1 MNRQTNLP
9 VRLSAAHLLLAVL
22 AILIV
27 IAGCDRLPGSIRAT
41 PTPAFTP
48 TPVMFAEDT
57 ARAFLKAW
65 AEGDYNAM
73 YTMLAPSRQETTTA
87 EQFVSRY
94 KGIATEATIKSIQI
108 MVNSVHEEGNEA
120 EAKYTVA
127 METYAVGPLQND
139 NTMLLRREEGR
150 WGVLWNPGLIFPQL
164 SSGGSVRYLPL
175 VSARADIFD
184 RKGRA
189 FTQPQTLIVVEAVP
203 AQMKNEN
210 AVLSTLARIFNKQ
223 PGVIKAMYSN
233 LPGDWRTPIGTLTQE
248 EAKANYDA
256 LNQPGIYTDKTKDI
270 RTYPRS
276 TLAAHAL
283 GYVGQVSAEELDKL
297 GVKGY
302 REGDIIGKS
311 GLELWG
317 EQYLAGQRGGKLV
330 ILSPS
335 GTITATLANVPAKQS
350 QNIYTTLD
358 SDVQEI
364 VEKALGNRIGAAIV
378 MDVSNGNILATAS
391 HPTWDPNRL
400 SQKMTPQD
408 FRALIND
415 PGDPLVNRVTQGAFP
430 PGSVFKIVAYS
441 AAIEKGLY
449 SPNSLFNDP
458 GYWDGLGQ
466 NFRKVCWIYPVTGKG
481 HGTLSL
487 SNALTQSCDVTFYQV
502 GQKLDQTDHNL
513 LPNFARAFGLG
524 KETGIELAESPG
536 NIPDPNKGTWRPGD
550 AINLVIGQGDL
561 LTTPLQIV
569 DMMAAIANG
578 GTLYRPRLVDRVAS
592 LADNTEK
599 KFPVESRGKLP
610 VSVTTLASIRQ
621 ALARVTADKDGT
633 AYTAF
638 RGAKVSVAGKTGTAE
653 VLKTGEPHSWFAA
666 YAPADN
672 PKIAVV
678 VIAEHGG
685 EGSTTAA
692 PIVREIVEGYFA
704 LPGK

>member
-1 MNRQTNLP
+1 MRYKISSIRT
-9 VRLSAAHLLLAVL
+9 SAKFFFLVVLAFLLAS
-22 AILIV
+22 
-27 IAGCDRLPGSIRAT
+27 AGCDSLPGGIGAT
-41 PTPAFTP
+41 PTPAYTP
-48 TPVMFAEDT
+48 TPVTFAEET

-65 AEGDYNAM
+65 SESDYNAM
-73 YTMLAPSRQETTTA
+73 YTMLAPSRRETITA
-87 EQFVSRY
+87 EQFVARY
-94 KGIATEATIKSIQI
+94 KGIATEATIKSIKI
-108 MVNSVHEEGNEA
+108 TVNSVREEGNEA
-120 EAKYTVA
+120 EAKHTVA
-127 METYAVGPLQND
+127 IETYAVGTLQHD
-139 NTMLLRREEGR
+139 NTMLLRREQGR

-164 SSGGSVRYLPL
+164 GSGGSVRYIPL

-184 RKGRA
+184 RKGKP
-189 FTQPQTLIVVEAVP
+189 FTQPQTLIVVEVVP
-203 AQMKNEN
+203 EQMKNEN
-210 AVLSTLARIFNKQ
+210 AVLATLARLFNKQ

-233 LPGDWRTPIGTLTQE
+233 SPGDWRTPIGTLTQE
-248 EAKANYDA
+248 QVKANLDA
-256 LNQPGIYTDKTKDI
+256 LNQPGIYTDSTKDI
-270 RTYPRS
+270 RTYPRG
-276 TLAAHAL
+276 TLAAHAI
-283 GYVGQVSAEELDKL
+283 GYVGQVSAEELAKL
-297 GVKGY
+297 EVKGY
-302 REGDIIGKS
+302 REGDLIGKS

-330 ILSPS
+330 IVSPS
-335 GTITATLANVPAKQS
+335 GAVTAALANVPAKQS

-358 SDVQEI
+358 LDVQEI
-364 VEKALGNRIGAAIV
+364 VEKALGAHIGAAVV
-378 MDVSNGNILATAS
+378 MDISNGNVLAMAS

-415 PGDPLVNRVTQGAFP
+415 PGDPLVNRATQGAFP
-430 PGSVFKIVAYS
+430 PGSVFKIVSYA

-466 NFRKVCWIYPVTGKG
+466 NFRKVCWIYPITGKG
-481 HGTLSL
+481 HGTISFA
-487 SNALTQSCDVTFYQV
+487 NALTQSCDVTFYQV
-502 GQKLDQTDHNL
+502 GQKLDQTDRNL

-536 NIPDPNKGTWRPGD
+536 IVPDPNKGTWRPGD
-550 AINLVIGQGDL
+550 TINLVIGQGDL

-569 DMMAAIANG
+569 DMLAAIANG
-578 GTLYRPRLVDRVAS
+578 GTLYRPRLVARVSS
-592 LADNTEK
+592 LADGTEK
-599 KFPVESRGKLP
+599 VFPTDARGKLP
-610 VSVTTLASIRQ
+610 VSAATLTSIRQ
-621 ALARVTADKDGT
+621 ALARVTADSTGT
-633 AYTAF
+633 AYNAF
-638 RGAKVSVAGKTGTAE
+638 RGAKVAIAGKTGTAE

-704 LPGK
+704 LPNK

>member
-1 MNRQTNLP
+1 MRYKISSIRT
-9 VRLSAAHLLLAVL
+9 SAKLLFLVVLALLLASV
-22 AILIV
+22 
-27 IAGCDRLPGSIRAT
+27 GCDSLPGGIGAT
-41 PTPAFTP
+41 PTPAYTP
-48 TPVMFAEDT
+48 TPVMFAEET

-65 AEGDYNAM
+65 SESDYNAM
-73 YTMLAPSRQETTTA
+73 YTMLAPSRRETITA
-87 EQFVSRY
+87 EQFVARY
-94 KGIATEATIKSIQI
+94 KGIATEATIKSIKI
-108 MVNSVHEEGNEA
+108 TVNSVHEEGNEA

-127 METYAVGPLQND
+127 IETYTVGTLQHD
-139 NTMLLRREEGR
+139 NTMLLRREQGR

-164 SSGGSVRYLPL
+164 GSGGSVRYIPL

-184 RKGRA
+184 RKGKP
-189 FTQPQTLIVVEAVP
+189 FTQPQTLIVVEVVP
-203 AQMKNEN
+203 EQMKNEN
-210 AVLSTLARIFNKQ
+210 AVLATLARLFNKQ

-233 LPGDWRTPIGTLTQE
+233 SPGDWRTPIGTLTQE
-248 EAKANYDA
+248 QVKANLDA
-256 LNQPGIYTDKTKDI
+256 LNQPGIYTDSTKDI
-270 RTYPRS
+270 RTYPRG
-276 TLAAHAL
+276 TLAAHAI
-283 GYVGQVSAEELDKL
+283 GYVGQVSAEELAKL
-297 GVKGY
+297 EVKGY
-302 REGDIIGKS
+302 REGDLIGKS

-330 ILSPS
+330 IVSPS
-335 GTITATLANVPAKQS
+335 GAVTAALANVPAKQS

-358 SDVQEI
+358 LDVQEI
-364 VEKALGNRIGAAIV
+364 VEKAFGAHIGAAVV
-378 MDVSNGNILATAS
+378 MDISNGNVLAMAS

-415 PGDPLVNRVTQGAFP
+415 PGDPLVNRATQGAFP
-430 PGSVFKIVAYS
+430 PGSVFKIVSYA

-466 NFRKVCWIYPVTGKG
+466 NFRKVCWIYPITGKG
-481 HGTLSL
+481 HGTISFA
-487 SNALTQSCDVTFYQV
+487 NALTQSCDVTFYQV
-502 GQKLDQTDHNL
+502 GQKLDQTDRNL

-536 NIPDPNKGTWRPGD
+536 IVPDPNKGTWRPGD

-569 DMMAAIANG
+569 DILAALANG
-578 GTLYRPRLVDRVAS
+578 GTLYRPRLVARVSS
-592 LADNTEK
+592 LADGTEK
-599 KFPVESRGKLP
+599 VFPTDARGKLP
-610 VSVTTLASIRQ
+610 VSATTLTSIRQ
-621 ALARVTADKDGT
+621 ALARVTADSTGT
-633 AYTAF
+633 AYNAF
-638 RGAKVSVAGKTGTAE
+638 RGAKVAVAGKTGTAE

-704 LPGK
+704 LPNK

>member
-1 MNRQTNLP
+1 MRYKISSIRT
-9 VRLSAAHLLLAVL
+9 SAKLLFLVVLALLLASV
-22 AILIV
+22 
-27 IAGCDRLPGSIRAT
+27 GCDSLPGGIGAT
-41 PTPAFTP
+41 PTPAYTP
-48 TPVMFAEDT
+48 TPVMFAEET

-65 AEGDYNAM
+65 SESDYNAM
-73 YTMLAPSRQETTTA
+73 YTMLAPSRRETITA
-87 EQFVSRY
+87 EQFVARY
-94 KGIATEATIKSIQI
+94 KGIATEATIKSIKI
-108 MVNSVHEEGNEA
+108 TVNSVHEEGNEA

-127 METYAVGPLQND
+127 IETYTVGTLQHD
-139 NTMLLRREEGR
+139 NTMLLRREQGR

-164 SSGGSVRYLPL
+164 GSGGSVRYIPL

-184 RKGRA
+184 RKGKP
-189 FTQPQTLIVVEAVP
+189 FTQPQTLIVVEVVP
-203 AQMKNEN
+203 EQMKNEN
-210 AVLSTLARIFNKQ
+210 AVLATLARLFNKQ

-233 LPGDWRTPIGTLTQE
+233 SPGDWRTPIGTLTQE
-248 EAKANYDA
+248 QVKANLDA
-256 LNQPGIYTDKTKDI
+256 LNQPGIYTNSTKDI
-270 RTYPRS
+270 RTYPRG
-276 TLAAHAL
+276 TLAAHAI
-283 GYVGQVSAEELDKL
+283 GYVGQVSAEELAKL
-297 GVKGY
+297 EVKGY
-302 REGDIIGKS
+302 REGDLIGKS

-330 ILSPS
+330 IVSPS
-335 GTITATLANVPAKQS
+335 GAVTAALANVPAKQS

-358 SDVQEI
+358 LDVQEI
-364 VEKALGNRIGAAIV
+364 VEKAFGAHIGAAVV
-378 MDVSNGNILATAS
+378 MDISNGNVLAMAS

-415 PGDPLVNRVTQGAFP
+415 PGDPLVNRATQGAFP
-430 PGSVFKIVAYS
+430 PGSVFKIVSYA

-466 NFRKVCWIYPVTGKG
+466 NFRKVCWIYPITGKG
-481 HGTLSL
+481 HGTISFA
-487 SNALTQSCDVTFYQV
+487 NALTQSCDVTFYQV
-502 GQKLDQTDHNL
+502 GQKLDQTDRNL

-536 NIPDPNKGTWRPGD
+536 IVPDPNKGTWRPGD

-569 DMMAAIANG
+569 DILAALANG
-578 GTLYRPRLVDRVAS
+578 GTLYRPRLVARVSS
-592 LADNTEK
+592 LADGTEK
-599 KFPVESRGKLP
+599 VFPTDARGKLP
-610 VSVTTLASIRQ
+610 VSATTLTSIRQ
-621 ALARVTADKDGT
+621 ALARVTADSTGT
-633 AYTAF
+633 AYNAF
-638 RGAKVSVAGKTGTAE
+638 RGAKVAVAGKTGTAE

-704 LPGK
+704 LPNK

>member
-1 MNRQTNLP
+1 MRYKISSIRT
-9 VRLSAAHLLLAVL
+9 SAKFLFLVVLALLLAS
-22 AILIV
+22 
-27 IAGCDRLPGSIRAT
+27 AGCDSLPGGIGAT
-41 PTPAFTP
+41 PTPAYTP
-48 TPVMFAEDT
+48 TPVTFAEET

-65 AEGDYNAM
+65 SESDYNAM
-73 YTMLAPSRQETTTA
+73 YTMLAPSRRETITA
-87 EQFVSRY
+87 EQFVARY
-94 KGIATEATIKSIQI
+94 KGIATEATIKSIKI
-108 MVNSVHEEGNEA
+108 TVNSVREEGNEA
-120 EAKYTVA
+120 EAKHTVA
-127 METYAVGPLQND
+127 IETYAVGTLQHD
-139 NTMLLRREEGR
+139 NTMLLRREQGR

-164 SSGGSVRYLPL
+164 GSGGSVRYIPL

-184 RKGRA
+184 RKGKP
-189 FTQPQTLIVVEAVP
+189 FTQPQTLIVVEVVP
-203 AQMKNEN
+203 EQMKNEN
-210 AVLSTLARIFNKQ
+210 AVLATLARLFNKQ

-233 LPGDWRTPIGTLTQE
+233 SPGDWRTPIGTLTQE
-248 EAKANYDA
+248 QVKANLDA
-256 LNQPGIYTDKTKDI
+256 LNQPGIYTDSTKDI
-270 RTYPRS
+270 RTYPRG
-276 TLAAHAL
+276 TLAAHAI
-283 GYVGQVSAEELDKL
+283 GYVGQVSAEELAKL
-297 GVKGY
+297 EVKGY
-302 REGDIIGKS
+302 REGDLIGKS

-330 ILSPS
+330 IVSPS
-335 GTITATLANVPAKQS
+335 GAVTAALANVPAKQS

-358 SDVQEI
+358 LDVQEI
-364 VEKALGNRIGAAIV
+364 VEKALGAHIGAAVV
-378 MDVSNGNILATAS
+378 MDISNGNVLAMAS

-415 PGDPLVNRVTQGAFP
+415 PGDPLVNRATQGAFP
-430 PGSVFKIVAYS
+430 PGSVFKIVSYA

-466 NFRKVCWIYPVTGKG
+466 NFRKVCWIYPITGKG
-481 HGTLSL
+481 HGTISFA
-487 SNALTQSCDVTFYQV
+487 NALTQSCDVTFYQV
-502 GQKLDQTDHNL
+502 GQKLDQTDRNL

-536 NIPDPNKGTWRPGD
+536 IVPDPNKGTWRPGD
-550 AINLVIGQGDL
+550 TINLVIGQGDL

-569 DMMAAIANG
+569 DMLAAIANG
-578 GTLYRPRLVDRVAS
+578 GTLYRPRLVARVSS
-592 LADNTEK
+592 LADGTEK
-599 KFPVESRGKLP
+599 VFPTDARGKLP
-610 VSVTTLASIRQ
+610 VSAATLTSIRQ
-621 ALARVTADKDGT
+621 ALARVTADSTGT
-633 AYTAF
+633 AYNAF
-638 RGAKVSVAGKTGTAE
+638 RGAKVAIAGKTGTAE

-704 LPGK
+704 LPNK

>member
-1 MNRQTNLP
+1 MRYKISSIRT
-9 VRLSAAHLLLAVL
+9 SAKFFFLVVLAFLLAS
-22 AILIV
+22 
-27 IAGCDRLPGSIRAT
+27 AGCDSLPGGIGAT
-41 PTPAFTP
+41 PTPAYTP
-48 TPVMFAEDT
+48 TPVTFAEET

-65 AEGDYNAM
+65 SESDYNAM
-73 YTMLAPSRQETTTA
+73 YTMLAPSRRETITA
-87 EQFVSRY
+87 EQFVARY
-94 KGIATEATIKSIQI
+94 KGIATEATIKSIKI
-108 MVNSVHEEGNEA
+108 TVNSVREEGNEA
-120 EAKYTVA
+120 EAKHTVA
-127 METYAVGPLQND
+127 IETYAVGTLQHD
-139 NTMLLRREEGR
+139 NTMLLRREQGR

-164 SSGGSVRYLPL
+164 GSGGSVRYIPL

-184 RKGRA
+184 RKGKP
-189 FTQPQTLIVVEAVP
+189 FTQPQTLIVVEVVP
-203 AQMKNEN
+203 EQMKNEN
-210 AVLSTLARIFNKQ
+210 AVLATLARLFNKQ

-233 LPGDWRTPIGTLTQE
+233 SPGDWRTPIGTLTQE
-248 EAKANYDA
+248 QVKANLDA
-256 LNQPGIYTDKTKDI
+256 LNQPGIYTNSTKDI
-270 RTYPRS
+270 RTYPRG
-276 TLAAHAL
+276 TLAAHAI
-283 GYVGQVSAEELDKL
+283 GYVGQVSAEELAKL
-297 GVKGY
+297 EVKGY
-302 REGDIIGKS
+302 REGDLIGKS

-330 ILSPS
+330 IVSPS
-335 GTITATLANVPAKQS
+335 GAVTAALANVPAKQS

-358 SDVQEI
+358 LDVQEI
-364 VEKALGNRIGAAIV
+364 VEKAFGAHIGAAVV
-378 MDVSNGNILATAS
+378 MDISNGNVLAMAS

-415 PGDPLVNRVTQGAFP
+415 PGDPLVNRATQGAFP
-430 PGSVFKIVAYS
+430 PGSVFKIVSYA

-466 NFRKVCWIYPVTGKG
+466 NFRKVCWIYPITGKG
-481 HGTLSL
+481 HGTISFA
-487 SNALTQSCDVTFYQV
+487 NALTQSCDVTFYQV
-502 GQKLDQTDHNL
+502 GQKLDQTDRNL

-536 NIPDPNKGTWRPGD
+536 IVPDPNKGTWRPGD
-550 AINLVIGQGDL
+550 TINLVIGQGDL

-569 DMMAAIANG
+569 DMLAAIANG
-578 GTLYRPRLVDRVAS
+578 GTLYRPRLVARVSS
-592 LADNTEK
+592 LADGTEK
-599 KFPVESRGKLP
+599 VFPTDARGKLP
-610 VSVTTLASIRQ
+610 VSAATLTSIRQ
-621 ALARVTADKDGT
+621 ALARVTADSTGT
-633 AYTAF
+633 AYNAF
-638 RGAKVSVAGKTGTAE
+638 RGAKVAIAGKTGTAE

-704 LPGK
+704 LPNK

>member
-1 MNRQTNLP
+1 MRYKISSIRT
-9 VRLSAAHLLLAVL
+9 SAKFFFLVVLAFLLAS
-22 AILIV
+22 
-27 IAGCDRLPGSIRAT
+27 AGCDSLPGGIGAT
-41 PTPAFTP
+41 PTPAYTP
-48 TPVMFAEDT
+48 TPVTFAEET

-65 AEGDYNAM
+65 SEGDYNAM
-73 YTMLAPSRQETTTA
+73 YTMLAPSRRETITA
-87 EQFVSRY
+87 EQFVARY
-94 KGIATEATIKSIQI
+94 KGIATEATIKSIKI
-108 MVNSVHEEGNEA
+108 TVNSVREEGNEA
-120 EAKYTVA
+120 EAKHAVA
-127 METYAVGPLQND
+127 IETYAVGTLQYD
-139 NTMLLRREEGR
+139 NTMLLRREQGR

-164 SSGGSVRYLPL
+164 GSGGSVRYIPL

-184 RKGRA
+184 RKGKP
-189 FTQPQTLIVVEAVP
+189 FTQPQTLIVVEVVP
-203 AQMKNEN
+203 EQMKNEN
-210 AVLSTLARIFNKQ
+210 AVLATLARLFNKQ

-233 LPGDWRTPIGTLTQE
+233 SPGDWRTPIGTLTQE
-248 EAKANYDA
+248 QVKANLDA
-256 LNQPGIYTDKTKDI
+256 LNQPGIYTDSTKDI
-270 RTYPRS
+270 RTYPRG
-276 TLAAHAL
+276 TLAAHAI
-283 GYVGQVSAEELDKL
+283 GYVGQVSAEELAKL
-297 GVKGY
+297 EVKGY
-302 REGDIIGKS
+302 REGDLIGKS

-330 ILSPS
+330 IVSPS
-335 GTITATLANVPAKQS
+335 GAVTAALANVPAKQS

-358 SDVQEI
+358 LDVQEI
-364 VEKALGNRIGAAIV
+364 VEKALGAHIGAAVV
-378 MDVSNGNILATAS
+378 MDISNGNVLAMAS

-415 PGDPLVNRVTQGAFP
+415 PGDPLVNRATQGAFP
-430 PGSVFKIVAYS
+430 PGSVFKIVSYA

-466 NFRKVCWIYPVTGKG
+466 NFRKICWIYPITGKG
-481 HGTLSL
+481 HGTISFA
-487 SNALTQSCDVTFYQV
+487 NALTQSCDVTFYQV
-502 GQKLDQTDHNL
+502 GQKLDQTDRNL

-536 NIPDPNKGTWRPGD
+536 IVPDPNKGTWRPGD
-550 AINLVIGQGDL
+550 TINLVIGQGDL

-569 DMMAAIANG
+569 DMMAAVANG
-578 GTLYRPRLVDRVAS
+578 GTLYRPRLVARVSS
-592 LADNTEK
+592 LADGTEK
-599 KFPVESRGKLP
+599 VFPTDARGKLP
-610 VSVTTLASIRQ
+610 VSAATLTSIRQ
-621 ALARVTADKDGT
+621 ALARVTADSTGT
-633 AYTAF
+633 AYNAF
-638 RGAKVSVAGKTGTAE
+638 RGAKVAIAGKTGTAE

-704 LPGK
+704 LPNK

>member
-1 MNRQTNLP
+1 MRQVTFS
-9 VRLSAAHLLLAVL
+9 RRSSAKILF
-22 AILIV
+22 LIV
-27 IAGCDRLPGSIRAT
+27 LPALLISAGCNSLPGGIGAT
-41 PTPAFTP
+41 PTPAYTP
-48 TPVMFAEDT
+48 TPVTFAEDT

-65 AEGDYNAM
+65 GDGDYNAM
-73 YTMLAPSRQETTTA
+73 YTMVAPSRQETITA
-87 EQFVSRY
+87 EQFVARY
-94 KGIATEATIKSIQI
+94 KGITTEATIKSLKVT
-108 MVNSVHEEGNEA
+108 VNSVHEEGNEA
-120 EAKYTVA
+120 EAKFTVA
-127 METYAVGPLQND
+127 METYAVGALQHD
-139 NTMLLRREEGR
+139 NTMLLRRENGR

-164 SSGGSVRYLPL
+164 GSGGSVHYTPL

-184 RKGRA
+184 RKGKP
-189 FTQPQTLIVVEAVP
+189 FTQPQTLIVVEVVP
-203 AQMKNEN
+203 AEMKNEN
-210 AVLSTLARIFNKQ
+210 AVLATLARLFNKQ

-233 LPGDWRTPIGTLTQE
+233 SPGDWRTPIDTLTPEQV
-248 EAKANYDA
+248 KANFDA
-256 LNQPGIYTDKTKDI
+256 LNQPGIYTDETKDI
-270 RTYPRS
+270 RTYPRG
-276 TLAAHAL
+276 TLAAHTI
-283 GYVGQVSAEELDKL
+283 GYVGQVSAEELAKL
-297 GVKGY
+297 QVTGY

-335 GTITATLANVPAKQS
+335 GAITATLANVPAKQS

-358 SDVQEI
+358 LDVQEI
-364 VEKALGNRIGAAIV
+364 VEKALGNRMGAAVV
-378 MDVSNGNILATAS
+378 MDVSNGNILAMAS

-400 SQKMTPQD
+400 SQKMTPAE

-430 PGSVFKIVAYS
+430 PGSVFKIVSY
-441 AAIEKGLY
+441 AAAVEKGL
-449 SPNSLFNDP
+449 NSHNSMFNDP
-458 GYWDGLGQ
+458 GYWDGLGK
-466 NFRKVCWIYPVTGKG
+466 NFRKVCWIYPITGKG
-481 HGTLSL
+481 HGTISL
-487 SNALTQSCDVTFYQV
+487 SNALMESCDVTFYQV

-513 LPNFARAFGLG
+513 LPSFARAFGLG

-536 NIPDPNKGTWRPGD
+536 IVPDPNTGTWRLGD

-569 DMMAAIANG
+569 DMLAAVANG
-578 GTLYRPRLVDRVAS
+578 GTLYRPRLVARVSS
-592 LADNTEK
+592 LADGTEK
-599 KFPVESRGKLP
+599 IFPTDSRGKLP
-610 VSVTTLASIRQ
+610 ISTATLTSIRQ
-621 ALARVTADKDGT
+621 ALARVTTDKDGT
-633 AYTAF
+633 AYSAF

-653 VLKTGEPHSWFAA
+653 VFKTGEPHSWFAA

-704 LPGK
+704 LPNK

>member
-1 MNRQTNLP
+1 MRYKISSIRT
-9 VRLSAAHLLLAVL
+9 SAKFFFLVVLALLLAS
-22 AILIV
+22 
-27 IAGCDRLPGSIRAT
+27 AGCDSLPGGIGAT
-41 PTPAFTP
+41 PTPAYTP
-48 TPVMFAEDT
+48 TPVTFAEET

-65 AEGDYNAM
+65 SEGDYNAM
-73 YTMLAPSRQETTTA
+73 YTMLAPSRRETITA
-87 EQFVSRY
+87 EQFVARY
-94 KGIATEATIKSIQI
+94 KGIATEATIKSIKI
-108 MVNSVHEEGNEA
+108 TVNSVREEGNEA
-120 EAKYTVA
+120 EAKHTVA
-127 METYAVGPLQND
+127 IETYAVGTLQHD
-139 NTMLLRREEGR
+139 NTMLLRREQGR

-164 SSGGSVRYLPL
+164 GSGGSVRYIPL
-175 VSARADIFD
+175 VSARADILD
-184 RKGRA
+184 RKGKP
-189 FTQPQTLIVVEAVP
+189 FTQPQTLIVVQVVP
-203 AQMKNEN
+203 EQMKNEN
-210 AVLSTLARIFNKQ
+210 AVLATLARLFNKQ

-233 LPGDWRTPIGTLTQE
+233 SPGDWRTPIGTLTQE
-248 EAKANYDA
+248 QVKANLDA
-256 LNQPGIYTDKTKDI
+256 LNQPGIYTDSTKDI
-270 RTYPRS
+270 RTYPRG
-276 TLAAHAL
+276 TLAAHAI
-283 GYVGQVSAEELDKL
+283 GYVGQVSAEELAKL
-297 GVKGY
+297 EVKGY
-302 REGDIIGKS
+302 REGDLIGKS

-330 ILSPS
+330 IVSPS
-335 GTITATLANVPAKQS
+335 GAVTAALANVPAKQS

-358 SDVQEI
+358 LDVQEI
-364 VEKALGNRIGAAIV
+364 VEKALGAHIGAAVV
-378 MDVSNGNILATAS
+378 MDISNGNVLAMAS

-415 PGDPLVNRVTQGAFP
+415 PGDPLVNRATQGAFP
-430 PGSVFKIVAYS
+430 PGSVFKIVSYA

-466 NFRKVCWIYPVTGKG
+466 NFRKVCWIYPITGKG
-481 HGTLSL
+481 HGTISFA
-487 SNALTQSCDVTFYQV
+487 NALTQSCDVTFYQV
-502 GQKLDQTDHNL
+502 GQKLDQTDRNL

-536 NIPDPNKGTWRPGD
+536 IVPDPNKGTWRPGD
-550 AINLVIGQGDL
+550 TINLVIGQGDL

-578 GTLYRPRLVDRVAS
+578 GTLYRPRLVARVSS
-592 LADNTEK
+592 LADGTEK
-599 KFPVESRGKLP
+599 VFPTDARGKLP
-610 VSVTTLASIRQ
+610 VSATTLTSIRQ
-621 ALARVTADKDGT
+621 ALARVTADSTGT
-633 AYTAF
+633 AYNAF
-638 RGAKVSVAGKTGTAE
+638 RGAKVAIAGKTGTAE

-704 LPGK
+704 LPNK

>member
-1 MNRQTNLP
+1 MRYKISSIRT
-9 VRLSAAHLLLAVL
+9 SAKFFFLVVLALLLAS
-22 AILIV
+22 
-27 IAGCDRLPGSIRAT
+27 AGCDSLPGGIGAT
-41 PTPAFTP
+41 PTPAYTP
-48 TPVMFAEDT
+48 TPVTFAEET

-65 AEGDYNAM
+65 SEGDYNAM
-73 YTMLAPSRQETTTA
+73 YTMLAPSRRETITA
-87 EQFVSRY
+87 EQFVARY
-94 KGIATEATIKSIQI
+94 KGIATEATIKSIKI
-108 MVNSVHEEGNEA
+108 TVNSVREEGNEA
-120 EAKYTVA
+120 EAKHTVA
-127 METYAVGPLQND
+127 IETYAVGTLQHD
-139 NTMLLRREEGR
+139 NTMLLRREQGR

-164 SSGGSVRYLPL
+164 GSGGSVRYIPL

-184 RKGRA
+184 RKGKP
-189 FTQPQTLIVVEAVP
+189 FTQPQTLIVVEVVP
-203 AQMKNEN
+203 EQMKNEN
-210 AVLSTLARIFNKQ
+210 AVLATLARLFNKQ

-233 LPGDWRTPIGTLTQE
+233 SPGDWRTPIGTLTQE
-248 EAKANYDA
+248 QVKANLDA
-256 LNQPGIYTDKTKDI
+256 LNQPGIYTDSTKDI
-270 RTYPRS
+270 RTYPRG
-276 TLAAHAL
+276 TLAAHAI
-283 GYVGQVSAEELDKL
+283 GYVGQVSAEELAKL
-297 GVKGY
+297 EVKGY
-302 REGDIIGKS
+302 REGDLIGKS

-330 ILSPS
+330 IVSPS
-335 GTITATLANVPAKQS
+335 GAVTAALANVPAKQS

-358 SDVQEI
+358 LDVQEI
-364 VEKALGNRIGAAIV
+364 VEKALGAHIGAAVV
-378 MDVSNGNILATAS
+378 MDISNGNVLAMAS

-415 PGDPLVNRVTQGAFP
+415 PGDPLVNRATQGAFP
-430 PGSVFKIVAYS
+430 PGSVFKIVSYA

-466 NFRKVCWIYPVTGKG
+466 NFRKVCWIYPITGKG
-481 HGTLSL
+481 HGTISFA
-487 SNALTQSCDVTFYQV
+487 NALTQSCDVTFYQV
-502 GQKLDQTDHNL
+502 GQKLDQTDRNL

-536 NIPDPNKGTWRPGD
+536 IVPDPNKGTWRPGD
-550 AINLVIGQGDL
+550 TINLVIGQGDL

-569 DMMAAIANG
+569 DMLAAIANG
-578 GTLYRPRLVDRVAS
+578 GTLYRPRLVARVSS
-592 LADNTEK
+592 LADGTEK
-599 KFPVESRGKLP
+599 VFPTDARGKLP
-610 VSVTTLASIRQ
+610 VSAATLTSIRQ
-621 ALARVTADKDGT
+621 ALARVTADSTGT
-633 AYTAF
+633 AYNAF
-638 RGAKVSVAGKTGTAE
+638 RGAKVAIAGKTGTAE

-704 LPGK
+704 LPNK